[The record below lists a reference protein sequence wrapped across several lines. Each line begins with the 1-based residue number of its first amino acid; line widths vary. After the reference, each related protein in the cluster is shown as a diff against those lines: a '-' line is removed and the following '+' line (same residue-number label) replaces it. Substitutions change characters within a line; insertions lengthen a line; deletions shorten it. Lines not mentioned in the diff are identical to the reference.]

1 MSDERVALTPWDVEI
16 QFVSL
21 PIDPHILI
29 DNLSPS
35 PTSGWILRSL
45 GGLVI
50 ATSLGL
56 CIGADVKRV
65 FFARWPARL
74 NQQCQQW
81 DALFRSR
88 TPPRRGVFLKF
99 IGFPKGAGGFTSK
112 VYFRAVYVLYPR
124 PVLVAQPRVVVNN
137 TTQLL
142 QGNSVPDERSLR
154 DRGVGSIVDLELV
167 GMQPV
172 IRRVKWLTE

>member
-1 MSDERVALTPWDVEI
+1 VEI

-21 PIDPHILI
+21 PIDSHILI

-35 PTSGWILRSL
+35 PRSAWILRSL

-50 ATSLGL
+50 VTSLGL
-56 CIGADVKRV
+56 CIRADVDREFLV
-65 FFARWPARL
+65 RLPARL
-74 NQQCQQW
+74 NQRYEQW
-81 DALFRSR
+81 DALFRSG
-88 TPPRRGVFLKF
+88 TAPGRGVFLKF
-99 IGFPKGAGGFTSK
+99 IGFPKGAGGFTAS
-112 VYFRAVYVLYPR
+112 VYFRAVYVMYPR
-124 PVLVAQPRVVVNN
+124 PVLVADPGVVVNE
-137 TTQLL
+137 TTRLL
-142 QGNSVPDERSLR
+142 EGNSVPDERSLR